1 MIEGT
6 VGTDPAL
13 AYMVAPT
20 GGIIT
25 LEPSSAADFSTWTLT
40 RYFSVSGV
48 NVSGSVLVQGAA
60 GQPSTQVVID
70 IGDGTNMPLDST
82 QLYVYELN
90 TGLGS
95 VQTPPLSPACSLV
108 LEQDQVSAI
117 LYRGLQAGI
126 EALVL
131 PAAFRNR
138 PQVIHQM
145 PLAGTGLPTLP
156 AIAFN
161 ESLLQ
166 PQTFRIGEDVDTDY
180 QHNSWQIA
188 VQAVRHYTI
197 FVLTNNVKER
207 EYYKDAV
214 VAIFDGLLPVLNK
227 IGNNITHRFQVS
239 TSQITGRANEPGFYF
254 AEIMLEYVGLYSV
267 GINTSYG
274 VVSGFTFDFIES
286 QETVLIN

>member
-1 MIEGT
+1 MIEGS

-25 LEPSSAADFSTWTLT
+25 LEPSSTADFGTWTLT
-40 RYFSVSGV
+40 RYLSVSGV
-48 NVSGSVLVQGAA
+48 NVSGTVLVQGVT
-60 GQPSTQVVID
+60 GQSQTQVVVD
-70 IGDGTNMPLDST
+70 IGDGTNAPLDASS
-82 QLYVYELN
+82 LYVYELA
-90 TGLGS
+90 TGTGT
-95 VQTPPLSPACSLV
+95 VETPVLSPGCSLV
-108 LEQDQVSAI
+108 VEQDQISAI

-126 EALVL
+126 DALTL

-138 PQVIHQM
+138 PQVIQQM
-145 PLAGTGLPTLP
+145 PLAGVGVPRLP

-166 PQTFRIGEDVDTDY
+166 PQSFRIGEDVDTDY
-180 QHNSWQIA
+180 QDNSWQIA
-188 VQAVRHYTI
+188 LQATRHYTV

-214 VAIFDGLLPVLNK
+214 IAIFDGLLPVLNK

-254 AEIMLEYVGLYSV
+254 AEIMLEYVGIYSV
-267 GINTSYG
+267 GITTSYG
-274 VVSGFTFDFIES
+274 VVSGFAFDINES
-286 QETVLIN
+286 QESGLIS